1 MKTFKKIFDYG
12 FIGLVLLFCY
22 LPILSLI
29 VFSFNESR
37 SLTKFSGFSF
47 KWYGELFRNQEI
59 INAVVIT
66 FVVAILATIISTI
79 IGTFASV
86 AIARHKRK
94 LRNSILSLNN
104 IPIVNPEIVT
114 AIGLLLLFQSIQ
126 LERGLLTM
134 LFAHIAFCVP
144 YVILSVYPKVRSLD
158 PSLQEA
164 AQDLGA
170 TPLQALRHAIL
181 PQIKVAVFAAA
192 AISFTMSFDD
202 FVISYFTAGSTT
214 NISIYLYTLKRGVNP
229 SINALSTIMI
239 IVITI
244 VVVANFIRT
253 NKQEK
258 GEWYYEKNV

>member
-1 MKTFKKIFDYG
+1 MKTIRNTPRYL
-12 FIGLVLLFCY
+12 FITFILLFCY
-22 LPILSLI
+22 FPILSVI
-29 VFSFNESR
+29 IFSFNESK
-37 SLTKFSGFSF
+37 SLTRFTRFSF
-47 KWYGELFRNQEI
+47 EWYGVLFRDTEI
-59 INAVVIT
+59 INAVIIT
-66 FVVAILATIISTI
+66 FVVAILATLISTV
-79 IGTFASV
+79 IGTLASIG
-86 AIARHKRK
+86 IARHKRK
-94 LRNSILSLNN
+94 LRNAILSINN

-126 LERGLLTM
+126 LERGVFTM
-134 LFAHIAFCVP
+134 LLAHIAFCVP

-158 PSLQEA
+158 PSLTEA

-170 TPLQALRHAIL
+170 TPLQALKHAIL

-239 IVITI
+239 LIITI
-244 VVVANFIRT
+244 VVTINFIRT
-253 NKQEK
+253 TKQTK
-258 GEWYYEKNV
+258 GEEV

>member
-1 MKTFKKIFDYG
+1 MKTFKKISDYG
-12 FIGLVLLFCY
+12 FIGLVLAFCY

-29 VFSFNESR
+29 IFSFNESR
-37 SLTKFSGFSF
+37 SLTNFSGVSL
-47 KWYGELFRNQEI
+47 KWYGELFKNKEI

-79 IGTFASV
+79 IGTFASI
-86 AIARHKRK
+86 AIAKHKRR

-104 IPIVNPEIVT
+104 LPIVNPEIVT

-126 LERGLLTM
+126 LECGFLTM
-134 LFAHIAFCVP
+134 LLAHIAFCVP

-181 PQIKVAVFAAA
+181 PQIKTAVFAAS

-239 IVITI
+239 AVITV
-244 VVVANFIRT
+244 VVVANFIKA

-258 GEWYYEKNV
+258 GD